1 MYERFYGLI
10 AKPFRLT
17 PDARF
22 LFQSRGHGKALAY
35 LRYGLQSGEGF
46 VVITGEVGAG
56 KTTLAQALLGNLNSD
71 SVVAAQLVSTQLE
84 PEDTL
89 RMVAA
94 SFGLAS
100 QDINKTDLL
109 RNFNTFLT
117 ARAREGKR
125 VLLVVDE
132 VQNLPVESIEEL
144 RMLSN
149 YQSGEKALMQVFF
162 LGQSEFVETMQS
174 SRMEQFR
181 QRVIAA
187 YHLGP
192 LGADE
197 TNNYIK
203 HRLQLA
209 GWQDDPHITDG
220 AFAAIHEYSGGIPRR
235 INALCDKAL
244 LSGCLE
250 ESHEISDAMIAALA
264 EEESQAQ
271 EAAPASPVLEAVPAM
286 EDDTPESGVQ
296 PVRMIPDTERRIRAL
311 EKRMDAVERHRD
323 RLIELLRL
331 LLDEED
337 EQSVRHDDTS
347 RRMDGA

>member
-1 MYERFYGLI
+1 MYERFYGLT

-46 VVITGEVGAG
+46 VVITGDVGTG
-56 KTTLAQALLGNLNSD
+56 KTTLAQALLGNLNAD
-71 SVVAAQLVSTQLE
+71 NILAAQLVSTNLG

-94 SFGLAS
+94 TFGLAS
-100 QDINKTDLL
+100 QDLSKTELL
-109 RNFNTFLT
+109 RNFKTFLT
-117 ARAREGKR
+117 TRVKEGKR

-149 YQSGEKALMQVFF
+149 YQSGEKALLQVFF
-162 LGQSEFVETMQS
+162 LGQSEFIDTMQS
-174 SRMEQFR
+174 GEMEQFR

-187 YHLGP
+187 HHLDA
-192 LGADE
+192 LDAEE
-197 TNNYIK
+197 TKKYIN

-209 GWQDDPHITDG
+209 GWKNDPDISSD
-220 AFAAIHEYSGGIPRR
+220 AYLAVHELSGGIPRR

-250 ESHEISDAMIAALA
+250 ESHLINEATIRAIAVEANGLQDSRKEAA
-264 EEESQAQ
+264 ELNESARDDDEGDESQSY
-271 EAAPASPVLEAVPAM
+271 P
-286 EDDTPESGVQ
+286 T
-296 PVRMIPDTERRIRAL
+296 RMIPDSERRIRAL
-311 EKRMDAVERHRD
+311 EKRMSAVERHRD

-331 LLDEED
+331 LLD
-337 EQSVRHDDTS
+337 DDDAPSGSS
-347 RRMDGA
+347 RKADGSR